1 MDPHHPLDHQTP
13 NSFHPPPGHPPGPPM
28 PPHFHN
34 NGPGMM
40 PPGSEFYNYNQQ
52 GFPPGPGP
60 VHNPDWNGPPAQGGF
75 YGGGGPPIKRG
86 MRGSYRGR
94 GRGFGFGK
102 GSYEYIHVYT
112 VFVKILA

>member
-1 MDPHHPLDHQTP
+1 
-13 NSFHPPPGHPPGPPM
+13 M

-40 PPGSEFYNYNQQ
+40 PPGNEFYNYNQQ

-60 VHNPDWNGPPAQGGF
+60 VHNPDWNGPPGQGAF

-86 MRGSYRGR
+86 MRGGYRGR

-102 GSYEYIHVYT
+102 GMYGMHMCTHMYMSIL
-112 VFVKILA
+112 FVKILA